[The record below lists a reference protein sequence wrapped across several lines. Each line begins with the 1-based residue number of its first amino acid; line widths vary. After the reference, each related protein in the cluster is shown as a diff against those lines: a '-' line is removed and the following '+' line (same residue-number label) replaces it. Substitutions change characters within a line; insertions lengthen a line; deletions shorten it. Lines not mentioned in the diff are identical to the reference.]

1 MRFRHLVYGLKIKT
15 LELYGRDSRTGCNP
29 VAPAKSAPAVFAR
42 CRSLF
47 VYGITPLILTT
58 ADRDRT
64 GISGIVIAD
73 MTNRKS
79 YGYAVSLEEAKT
91 GFRAEYEA

>member
-1 MRFRHLVYGLKIKT
+1 M
-15 LELYGRDSRTGCNP
+15 
-29 VAPAKSAPAVFAR
+29 
-42 CRSLF
+42 
-47 VYGITPLILTT
+47 YGITPLILTT